1 MTEPNPFSTVNS
13 LNHLVNPKIVSDGAT
28 GYQIQVDIANVD
40 TFYGRQ
46 LGGTANQF
54 AQAYIQQIGTTGFP
68 SQQAF
73 FQQIGTTGISG
84 QAYFNTIGS
93 TGSSGDAYFNTVHW
107 KAFDPPLAILT
118 AGGVT
123 LQEGAGIELVTQPS
137 GQFINSRIFGGPG
150 ISVNSPANGQ
160 PYIISST
167 GNKTIIGSTGIR
179 VDVAGSTYTLSSSI
193 AVTGS
198 PYITVQQ
205 NGATFTINYTGSQ
218 ASGAPSGVSG
228 SYAVFDST
236 GTISSST
243 VLTASN
249 VVGTTGQV
257 MLYSAAGPTGSSLL
271 ALSGR
276 TLYTPTIVVHD
287 PTYAN
292 NAGKYLRLTADFDSS
307 YIQSGNTENANS
319 SAPLQ
324 ISGYYGGPILTT
336 FDIPQGKV
344 TINPGA
350 GATYN
355 YPYGVRLVGASSVS
369 QTVFYPGGTYNVHL
383 WGGGGSGAL
392 FPGGAGG
399 YVKIQNIFG
408 ASGVTFG
415 FNNAASAVGGGNA
428 MGLFVNGV
436 AAAVAPGG
444 GVGGFRGPGAAYGE
458 PGGSYPGQGYSAL
471 NGAATGGVGG
481 TYLQASFGSNNRYYT
496 LGQNYV
502 GTGATFTNVPVTYG
516 TTGTIVNGSVIT
528 VLGTNVT
535 LNSTTGLY
543 TFGNGGTLIF
553 NTPGMT
559 FINSLYGLT
568 GITYGFF
575 DSLTIGV
582 TAGVSGIF
590 PGFTGITG
598 NTNGFATFDPL
609 IPASIATTGALVG
622 GTFQNY
628 TGSVGLSGNT
638 YTVATNSTLQLT
650 PGSIFNTNGSIST
663 ITLNTDD
670 AFAFSQSLGG
680 TVVTARLTGV
690 TGTSGSVVQVGTTF
704 GIVYGQNGSST
715 VGGSSGGGGGF
726 YGGGGGVAGGGGG
739 AGSAIIQPGFT
750 GVTGAGSG
758 RFPFPDT
765 YNLAGAYGF
774 GGSGGA
780 GGLPYY
786 VIERVDTTLKP
797 DVLQVNGNETVAG
810 TLTVQN
816 GAIIQG
822 TGNVLTTFGS
832 ILSSGA
838 VQAPD
843 YVGINPALTAVQVA
857 NFSQGISGTFGTFS
871 GLITGNAGIT
881 ATAGNFTGRVDAR
894 IVSTAYSPTGV
905 FGFASKDP
913 SLNDS
918 PAAFPFGITC
928 AGYVNINTP
937 TGGGPGLIVSAAGIS
952 TLGNVTANN
961 VVATSDMRLKHNVVT
976 IDSSLEKV
984 LKLRGVYFNRLET
997 EKRNLGVIAQEIEE
1011 ILPEVVYTDS
1021 DGMKS
1026 VAYGNIVG
1034 LLIEA
1039 IKEQQE
1045 MINKLI

>member
-1 MTEPNPFSTVNS
+1 MTEPNPFSTINS
-13 LNHLVNPKIVSDGAT
+13 LNHLVNPKIVTGAT
-28 GYQIQVDIANVD
+28 GYEVQVDIANVD
-40 TFYGRQ
+40 TYYGRQ

-54 AQAYIQQIGTTGFP
+54 SQAYIQQIGTTGFP
-68 SQQAF
+68 TQQAF

-107 KAFDPPLAILT
+107 RAFDPPLAVLT
-118 AGGVT
+118 ANGVT
-123 LQEGAGIELVTQPS
+123 LQEGPGIELVTQPS
-137 GQFINSRIFGGPG
+137 GQFVSSRIFGGLG

-167 GNKTIIGSTGIR
+167 GNKTIVGSTGIQ
-179 VDVAGSTYTLSSSI
+179 VDVTGTTYTLSSTV

-198 PYITVQQ
+198 AFINIQQ
-205 NGATFTINYTGSQ
+205 NGATFTVNYTGSQ

-236 GTISSST
+236 GTISSSS

-257 MLYSAAGPTGSSLL
+257 MLYSAAGPTGSTLLSLSSGAFP
-271 ALSGR
+271 AL
-276 TLYTPTIVVHD
+276 TTPMISSRFSNGIVSVV
-287 PTYAN
+287 PFTN
-292 NAGKYLRLTADFDSS
+292 QN
-307 YIQSGNTENANS
+307 YIQSSLTNGKG
-319 SAPLQ
+319 APLQ
-324 ISGYYGGPILTT
+324 ISGIQGAPILTT
-336 FDIPQGKV
+336 FDIPQGLV
-344 TINPGA
+344 TVNPVSG
-350 GATYN
+350 GTFN
-355 YPYGVRLVGASSVS
+355 YPYGVQLYGASSVT
-369 QTVFYPGGTYNVHL
+369 QTVAVPGGTYNVYL
-383 WGGGGSGAL
+383 WGGGGDGAL

-399 YVKIQNIFG
+399 YVKVQNIYG
-408 ASGVTFG
+408 ATGLTLG
-415 FNNAASAVGGGNA
+415 FNNASTVPGGGNA
-428 MGLFVNGV
+428 MALTVNGV
-436 AAAVAPGG
+436 TAAVAPGG
-444 GVGGFRGPGAAYGE
+444 GVGGFRGAGAAYGE

-481 TYLQASFGSNNRYYT
+481 TYLQASFGSNPRYFT
-496 LGQNYV
+496 LGANYV
-502 GTGATFTNVPVTYG
+502 GNGATFTNVPVTYG
-516 TTGTIVNGSVIT
+516 TTGTIVTGSVIT

-535 LNSTTGLY
+535 LNSVSGLY
-543 TFGNGGTLIF
+543 TFGNGATLIF
-553 NTPGMT
+553 NTSGMT
-559 FINSLYGLT
+559 FVNSLYGLT
-568 GITYGFF
+568 GITFGFF
-575 DSLTIGV
+575 DSLTIGA
-582 TAGVSGIF
+582 TAGVGGIF

-598 NTNGFATFDPL
+598 NTNGYATYDPL
-609 IPASIATTGALVG
+609 IPASIATTSSLVG

-628 TGSVGLSGNT
+628 TGTVGLSGNT
-638 YTVATNSTLQLT
+638 YTVPVSATLQLT
-650 PGSIFNTNGSIST
+650 PGSIFNTSGSIST

-670 AFAFSQSLGG
+670 AFVFSQSLGG
-680 TVVTARLTGV
+680 TVVTARLNGV
-690 TGTSGSVVQVGTTF
+690 TGTSGSVVQVGNTY
-704 GIVYGQNGSST
+704 GIVYGQNGSSI
-715 VGGSSGGGGGF
+715 VGGSSGGGGGIF
-726 YGGGGGVAGGGGG
+726 GGGGGVAGGGGG
-739 AGSAIIQPGFT
+739 AGSAIIQPGFS

-758 RFPFPDT
+758 TSPFHDT
-765 YNLAGAYGF
+765 YNIAGAFGF
-774 GGSGGA
+774 GGSGGS

-786 VIERVDTTLKP
+786 VIEKVDSTLKP
-797 DVLQVNGNETVAG
+797 NVLQVNGNETVAG

-816 GAIIQG
+816 NAIIQG

-881 ATAGNFTGRVDAR
+881 ATAGNFTGRVDAQ

-905 FGFASKDP
+905 FGFASKDT
-913 SLNDS
+913 SFNDS

-937 TGGGPGLIVSAAGIS
+937 IGGGPGLIVSAAGIS
-952 TLGNVTANN
+952 TLGTVTALN
-961 VVATSDMRLKHNVVT
+961 VVATSDMRLKNNVTT
-976 IDSSLEKV
+976 IDSAVEKV
-984 LKLRGVYFNRLET
+984 LKLRGVYFNHLQI

-1011 ILPEVVYTDS
+1011 ILPEVVHTDS

-1045 MINKLI
+1045 QINKLME